1 MKFGTHEAMEMH
13 EVLNES
19 ACMID
24 HYALYL
30 NQCQDQELRRI
41 LERQQHH
48 MIDSYNTK
56 VSVMQGQGIDVS
68 RVPRATMGLGT
79 AGMTTENRPEY
90 GIQQGTPLTP
100 RPESKTLSDRAISMG
115 ALVFHKCSAVRSTSA
130 ALECANP
137 HLRNLLA
144 TSARSCMEMSYELFQ
159 YMNHKGWY
167 PVPVM
172 PAHVMNQMQQA
183 YQPPVAGH

>member
-13 EVLNES
+13 EVLSES

-24 HYALYL
+24 HYAMYL
-30 NQCQDQELRRI
+30 NQCQDTELRRV
-41 LERQQHH
+41 LERQQRH
-48 MIDSYNTK
+48 MIDAYNTK
-56 VSVMQGQGIDVS
+56 VNVMQGQGIDVS
-68 RVPRATMGLGT
+68 RVPRATMGAST
-79 AGMTTENRPEY
+79 TGMTMETRPEY
-90 GIQQGTPLTP
+90 GIQQSSPMVP
-100 RPESKTLSDRAISMG
+100 RPDAKTLSDRTIATG

-144 TSARSCMEMSYELFQ
+144 SSARSCMEMSYELFQ

-167 PVPVM
+167 PVPMM
-172 PAHVMNQMQQA
+172 PEHVINQMQQS
-183 YQPPVAGH
+183 YQPMMGH